1 MKVRWIAPLAQKTI
15 LNRPYVD
22 RSWERD
28 GCGPSSTW
36 SSVALK
42 SACVGALVLGASVA
56 STVHAASTEAGVPAT
71 PAAGSGVV
79 TADTLEAR
87 LAALPE
93 GPDKDAVMLG
103 YHLSV
108 DTPHYA
114 PGHVPG
120 GAMSCASCHIGAGTT
135 PHASP
140 WYGMT
145 GVTPAYTA
153 RSATVE
159 SLAQRINNCF
169 RRSENGVPLAL
180 DSAEMNGLLA
190 YMAFV
195 SREVPGGAFG
205 PGRGMGKVA
214 NIANMTP
221 DPVHGKAIYAER
233 CASCHGVDGQGTQSG
248 GRYVFPPLW
257 GEGSFNIGASMS
269 RIRTAAAF
277 IKHNM
282 PLGNATLGDQDAL
295 DVAAFVTHQ
304 PRPDFPG
311 KEHDWPKG
319 GKPVD
324 ARY

>member
-1 MKVRWIAPLAQKTI
+1 MDHRLRSRSCAIGRGSRARARFALSVTSRAPRRVLVCACVWIVTALVAPLA
-15 LNRPYVD
+15 LA
-22 RSWERD
+22 
-28 GCGPSSTW
+28 
-36 SSVALK
+36 VA
-42 SACVGALVLGASVA
+42 A
-56 STVHAASTEAGVPAT
+56 EAGAPPSAAT
-71 PAAGSGVV
+71 NRQAAATL
-79 TADTLEAR
+79 TAQTLEAR
-87 LAALPE
+87 LAALPA

-120 GAMSCASCHIGAGTT
+120 GAISCASCHIGAGTT

-159 SLAQRINNCF
+159 SLAQRVDNCF
-169 RRSENGVPLAL
+169 RRSENGTPLAL

-190 YMAFV
+190 YMTFV
-195 SREVPGGAFG
+195 SQGVPSGAFG
-205 PGRGMGKVA
+205 PGRGMGKIA
-214 NIANMTP
+214 NIAKMTP
-221 DPVHGKAIYAER
+221 DPARGNAIYGER
-233 CASCHGVDGQGTQSG
+233 CASCHGADGQGVQSG

-257 GEGSFNIGASMS
+257 GEASFNIGASMA
-269 RIRTAAAF
+269 RIGTAAAF

-282 PLGNATLGDQDAL
+282 PLGNPNLSDQDAL
-295 DVAAFVTHQ
+295 DVAAYVAHQ

-311 KEHDWPKG
+311 KENDWPKG

>member
-1 MKVRWIAPLAQKTI
+1 MMKARSIFTASDARLGDRKGERAFVGWPAGWGRGPSICACLLVFGTLAVSTQAAETGASAAPIAP
-15 LNRPYVD
+15 V
-22 RSWERD
+22 
-28 GCGPSSTW
+28 
-36 SSVALK
+36 
-42 SACVGALVLGASVA
+42 
-56 STVHAASTEAGVPAT
+56 AAS
-71 PAAGSGVV
+71 AASGVV

-93 GPDKDAVMLG
+93 GPDKDAIKLG
-103 YHLSV
+103 YHLTV
-108 DTPHYA
+108 DTPHFA

-120 GAMSCASCHIGAGTT
+120 NAMSCASCHLGAGTT

-169 RRSENGVPLAL
+169 RRSENGVPLAF
-180 DSAEMNGLLA
+180 DSTEMNGLLA
-190 YMAFV
+190 YMTFV
-195 SREVPGGAFG
+195 SKGVPSGAFG
-205 PGRGMGKVA
+205 PGRGMGKIDNVEH
-214 NIANMTP
+214 MTP
-221 DPVHGKAIYAER
+221 DPLRGKTIYAAR
-233 CASCHGVDGQGTQSG
+233 CAACHGADGQGTQSD

-257 GEGSFNIGASMS
+257 GDASFNIGASMA

-295 DVAAFVTHQ
+295 DVAAYVTHQ

-319 GKPVD
+319 GKPAD